1 MTQKEINQKIKSLE
15 EFENFEQI
23 QVSAEWNQ
31 SLLHRIELS
40 KNSKKTTFN
49 KSKLLFSLSILFCL
63 NIGFLSSFIIQKN
76 QQSEVNIASEKADLE
91 ILSDQLNINLN

>member
-15 EFENFEQI
+15 QFEELENIQI
-23 QVSAEWNQ
+23 SSEWSQ

-49 KSKLLFSLSILFCL
+49 KSKPLFSLSILFCL